1 MKQPQDLYSKRQCGR
16 MNQVMGLSM
25 VRVTKGIAK
34 IIFALYK
41 LTVNDS
47 WLRIDLHQLTGLE
60 KGDKNAQ

>member
-1 MKQPQDLYSKRQCGR
+1 